1 MINEIMVQNLC
12 NEQRVHDLVLKILVE
27 RIKYK

>member
-1 MINEIMVQNLC
+1 MINEIMVQNLLMN
-12 NEQRVHDLVLKILVE
+12 NEFMIWYKKILVE

>member
-12 NEQRVHDLVLKILVE
+12 NKQRVYDLVEKILVE